1 MLLFPEKQNEFVSIE
16 FLQTTMRPNR
26 PNRPSVDPTADVDI
40 MTVEQIL
47 SPYPE
52 DRLDYLM
59 ITPSVALCPDPANS
73 RLRSPWLA
81 VGYILANVKKEG
93 YTVKYIDMDACLVSV
108 DRLVDYV
115 EQNKPLLVAF
125 SAVTTNIKAASHIAT
140 RIKERCSEALI
151 CLGGVHGTMVP
162 QETLAEFPVFDFL
175 VRGEGEQLVPQVL
188 HRLHLGQKDFSDMLG
203 VITPGKDDLRSY
215 LVQDLET
222 LPFPAWE
229 EFDLARYPGVDLH
242 RTRRELPIITAR
254 GCPYDCCFCCRQP
267 GMRKVRYR
275 SVESIMEEL
284 VRNIEIFGA
293 EAILFVDETFTVNRR
308 FTTEICEGILEQG
321 LHRKMRWSCS
331 TRVDAADQD
340 LFHLM
345 RKAGCY
351 DALSRFESGDPRLL
365 EIAGKRISTA
375 QMRDAVAKAKRADLV
390 VHGCFILG
398 LPGETE
404 ETIEKAWKLAKEL
417 NIRSVSFPIAV
428 PFPGTR
434 LRAMAERGE
443 YGLRITSNNW
453 EDYGKQYPGVME
465 QGDLSMEKCLF
476 YQQKSYLNHPFK
488 WDYDWPEDE
497 LDRTKRAQQTT
508 RPKGL
513 CGVRDK
519 RSKRAEQYQN
529 AGCRASV

>member
-1 MLLFPEKQNEFVSIE
+1 
-16 FLQTTMRPNR
+16 MRPNR
-26 PNRPSVDPTADVDI
+26 LNRPRAGLGAGVDI
-40 MTVEQIL
+40 MTLEQIL
-47 SPYPE
+47 APHPE
-52 DRLDYLM
+52 GRLDYLM

-73 RLRSPWLA
+73 RHRSPSLA
-81 VGYILANVKKEG
+81 VGYILADVKKEG

-108 DRLVDYV
+108 DRLVGYV
-115 EQNKPLLVAF
+115 ERNKPMLVAF
-125 SAVTTNIKAASHIAT
+125 TAVTTNIKAAAHVAG
-140 RIKERCSEALI
+140 RIRERCGDTLI
-151 CLGGVHGTMVP
+151 CLGGVHATMIP

-175 VRGEGEQLVPQVL
+175 VRGEGEQVIPRILRRL
-188 HRLHLGQKDFSDMLG
+188 RAGHRDFMDIMG
-203 VITPGKDDLRSY
+203 VISPGRDDLRSC

-229 EFDLARYPGVDLH
+229 EFDLARYPGADLH

-275 SVESIMEEL
+275 SAESIMEEL
-284 VRNIEIFGA
+284 VRDVDIFGA

-308 FTTEICEGILEQG
+308 FTTEICEGILARG

-331 TRVDAADQD
+331 TRVDTADQD
-340 LFHLM
+340 LFQLM

-351 DALSRFESGDPRLL
+351 DVFFGFESGDDRLL
-365 EIAGKRISTA
+365 EIAGKRITTA
-375 QMRDAVAKAKRADLV
+375 QMRDAVAKAKRADLA

-417 NIRSVSFPIAV
+417 DIRGISFPIAV

-476 YQQKSYLNHPFK
+476 YQQKSYLNHPLK

-497 LDRTKRAQQTT
+497 LDRTKRKQFQTT
-508 RPKGL
+508 APKGL
-513 CGVRDK
+513 HGVRGK
-519 RSKRAEQYQN
+519 RPQKAGQCQN
-529 AGCRASV
+529 AGC